1 MAKQQ
6 AAWGV
11 DIGQCALKALRCNLG
26 ADGQVTAIGFDYIE
40 YPKPLSQ
47 PDARPEET
55 IREALVQFLSRNKV
69 RGDKVAVSVSGQSG
83 LARFFRPP
91 SIEPKLLPSIVK
103 YEAKQQIPFQIDEVV
118 WDWQQLGGYVDDGQL
133 TDAEV
138 GLFAMKREAVYRAMQ
153 PFTDAGVE
161 VDIIQ
166 LSPIAT
172 YNMICHDVLGELP
185 AAANVDPENPPP
197 YTLVISIGTESTD
210 VVVSNGLRLWLR
222 NIAIGGNHFTKQLAR
237 EMKLTHAK
245 AEHLK
250 INSRQSE
257 DPKAIFTA
265 MRSVFADLSDE
276 LVRSLNYFRSID
288 RQATFGRTMLL
299 GNASKLPGLR
309 HHLEQQL
316 ELTIDRFEKFEKL
329 GGSDVTGQKT
339 FAENARAFAP
349 CYGLCIQA
357 LGESE
362 LTTNLLPEEFIVEK
376 IVRSK
381 KPWVLNA
388 AALVLVGLA
397 VQHAMGSMYSH
408 ATSDKYA
415 DANNKTWGAVKSQ
428 ATSVSSRSGQ
438 LKTED
443 DALKTELGFVND
455 LGTDLVSA
463 ATSRT
468 QMLRVLSAISQVI
481 PKDPRSQDIQTD
493 PATLPFADREE
504 IFIDGMTQDYLPDL
518 ATWFTEDVKKEF
530 EKGVRAVNGESP
542 TAASTDAAAPVAD
555 GSSMADGTFGT
566 DGTAVADDASAT
578 DPDAPKGAGWTIQL
592 SGHHYVNSEAR
603 ASAGL
608 ATGDAFVEESLLNN
622 MLNKEVVIAGE
633 TYLLSDLGVVKP
645 TIMSVLAPTLTKVP
659 GAKNEDANKDS
670 KDGVN
675 SDVSDEGR
683 SGGRRDEMDL
693 ESRGPEMG
701 RPGGANDDG
710 ASEITDGI
718 EVKRTSFVIMAGWM
732 PQTEEQIRARKEARL
747 EAARKAA
754 EQEAAGTS
762 PEAVD
767 GALNP

>member
-55 IREALVQFLSRNKV
+55 IREALEQFLSRNKV
-69 RGDKVAVSVSGQSG
+69 RGDKVAISVSGQSG

-118 WDWQQLGGYVDDGQL
+118 WDWQQLGGFIDDGQL
-133 TDAEV
+133 TDAEI
-138 GLFAMKREAVYRAMQ
+138 GLLAMKREAVYRAMQ
-153 PFTDAGVE
+153 PFLDAGVE

-185 AAANVDPENPPP
+185 KAASVDPENPPP

-210 VVVSNGLRLWLR
+210 VVISNGLRLWLR

-250 INSRQSE
+250 LNSRQAE
-257 DPKAIFTA
+257 DPKAIFTS
-265 MRSVFADLSDE
+265 MRPVFADLSDE

-288 RQATFGRTMLL
+288 RNATFGRTLML

-309 HHLEQQL
+309 QFLEQQL

-329 GGSDVTGQKT
+329 GGSDVTSQKT
-339 FAENARAFAP
+339 FADNMRAFSP

-362 LTTNLLPEEFIVEK
+362 MTTNLLPEEFIVEK

-381 KPWVLNA
+381 KPWVLSA
-388 AALVLVGLA
+388 VAMVMVGLA
-397 VQHAMGSMYSH
+397 VQHALGSLYGYS
-408 ATSDKYA
+408 TSNNFA
-415 DANNKTWGAVKSQ
+415 DANNKTWGAAKSK
-428 ATSVSSRSGQ
+428 ADAVSKKSGQ
-438 LKTED
+438 LKGD
-443 DALKTELGFVND
+443 DDKLKTELGYVND
-455 LGTDLVSA
+455 LGGELVSA

-468 QMLRVLSAISQVI
+468 QMLRVLSAISQLI
-481 PKDPRSQDIQTD
+481 PKDPRSQDNQVD
-493 PATLPFADREE
+493 PETLPFLDREE
-504 IFIDGMTQDYLPDL
+504 IFIDGMTQDYFDDL
-518 ATWFTEDVKKEF
+518 TKWYTGDIKTTYEGDLKELDKALGITPPPAGTAGATDT
-530 EKGVRAVNGESP
+530 
-542 TAASTDAAAPVAD
+542 TATTTDADAD
-555 GSSMADGTFGT
+555 T
-566 DGTAVADDASAT
+566 
-578 DPDAPKGAGWTIQL
+578 PKGAGWTIRL
-592 SGHHYVNSEAR
+592 SGHHYVNSTER
-603 ASAGL
+603 AEAGL
-608 ATGDAFVEESLLNN
+608 ATGRAFVRESLLYNL
-622 MLNKEVVIAGE
+622 LNKEVTIAGE
-633 TYLLSDLGVVKP
+633 TYLLQDLGIVRP
-645 TIMSVLAPTLTKVP
+645 TIMSSSAPTPTMVP
-659 GAKNEDANKDS
+659 GAKKEDAAKAAEDEAS
-670 KDGVN
+670 MAEM
-675 SDVSDEGR
+675 SDEDRFKEMQKKMGAGMK
-683 SGGRRDEMDL
+683 SG
-693 ESRGPEMG
+693 MG
-701 RPGGANDDG
+701 GMGGGGGQSEA
-710 ASEITDGI
+710 AEITDG
-718 EVKRTSFVIMAGWM
+718 VSVNRTTFVVMAAWM

-747 EAARKAA
+747 EKARKAA
-754 EQEAAGTS
+754 EQAEAAKNAENANQ
-762 PEAVD
+762 EAN
-767 GALNP
+767 GS

>member
-55 IREALVQFLSRNKV
+55 IREALEQFLSRNKV
-69 RGDKVAVSVSGQSG
+69 RGDKVAISVSGQSG

-138 GLFAMKREAVYRAMQ
+138 GLLAMKREAVYRAMQ

-185 AAANVDPENPPP
+185 VAANVDPENPPP

-210 VVVSNGLRLWLR
+210 VVISNGLRLWLR

-250 INSRQSE
+250 MNSRQAE

-265 MRSVFADLSDE
+265 MRPVFADLSDE

-288 RQATFGRTMLL
+288 RHASFGRTLLL

-309 HHLEQQL
+309 QFLEQQL
-316 ELTIDRFEKFEKL
+316 ELSIDRFEKFEKL

-339 FAENARAFAP
+339 FADNLRAFAP

-381 KPWVLNA
+381 KPWVLTA
-388 AALVLVGLA
+388 ASLIMVGLA
-397 VQHAMGSMYSH
+397 VQHAMGSIYSH
-408 ATSDKYA
+408 ATSDKFA

-428 ATSVSSRSGQ
+428 ASSVSSRSGQ

-443 DALKTELGFVND
+443 DTLKTELGFVND
-455 LGTDLVSA
+455 LGTELVSA

-481 PKDPRSQDIQTD
+481 PKDPRSQDVQID
-493 PATLPFADREE
+493 PSMLPFADREE
-504 IFIDGMTQDYLPDL
+504 IFIDGLTQVFLPDL
-518 ATWFTEDVKKEF
+518 ATWYTADVKTNF
-530 EKGVRAVNGESP
+530 EKTVKTLQGGKP
-542 TAASTDAAAPVAD
+542 KDASAD
-555 GSSMADGTFGT
+555 GSAPS
-566 DGTAVADDASAT
+566 VDAASGT
-578 DPDAPKGAGWTIQL
+578 DPDAPKGAGWTIRL
-592 SGHHYVNSEAR
+592 NGHHYVNSEERAAR
-603 ASAGL
+603 GDAI
-608 ATGDAFVEESLLNN
+608 GDAFIEETLVNN

-633 TYLLSDLGVVKP
+633 TFLLSDLGVVKP
-645 TIMSVLAPTLTKVP
+645 TVMEFSPPTPTMVP
-659 GAKNEDANKDS
+659 GAKKEDES
-670 KDGVN
+670 KKAE
-675 SDVSDEGR
+675 DEGFEEGMSEEDR
-683 SGGRRDEMDL
+683 MKAMRDKMGAGMKSGMG
-693 ESRGPEMG
+693 GPAG
-701 RPGGANDDG
+701 GGTTGGAVTT
-710 ASEITDGI
+710 EITDGV
-718 EVKRTSFVIMAGWM
+718 EATRMTFVLMAAWM
-732 PQTEEQIRARKEARL
+732 PQSEEQIRARKAARL
-747 EAARKAA
+747 ESVKKAA
-754 EQEAAGTS
+754 EQAAAANAS
-762 PEAVD
+762 VD
-767 GALNP
+767 PADATQN